1 LAAREDFAKRN
12 VPFTYL
18 NVQKDRQA
26 MARMLEASKG
36 SRQVPVIVEGGNVS
50 IGFGGT

>member
-1 LAAREDFAKRN
+1 LAAREDFAKRK

-26 MARMLEASKG
+26 MAQMLEASKG
-36 SRQVPVIVEGGNVS
+36 ARQVPVIVEDGKVS
-50 IGFGGT
+50 VGFGGT

>member
-1 LAAREDFAKRN
+1 LAAREDFAKKK

-26 MARMLEASKG
+26 MARMLEVSNGA
-36 SRQVPVIVEGGNVS
+36 RQVPVIVEDGNVS

>member
-1 LAAREDFAKRN
+1 LAAREDFAKRKVPVTYHN
-12 VPFTYL
+12 V
-18 NVQKDRQA
+18 KEDRQA

-36 SRQVPVIVEGGNVS
+36 ARQVPVIVEDGKVS

>member
-1 LAAREDFAKRN
+1 LAAREDYAKRK

-18 NVQKDRQA
+18 NVQKDRKA
-26 MARMLEASKG
+26 MERMLEASQG
-36 SRQVPVIVEGGNVS
+36 AREVPVIVDNGKVS